1 METSAIQTDGLVKS
15 FGEVLALDGLD
26 LNVAP
31 GVVYGFLGPNGAG
44 KTTTLRILSGLANSD
59 RGSANV
65 LGNPVRLHDPAQ
77 QVQIGVLPEEA
88 VFYRWM
94 TAREYLCD
102 FVAPLHGITGE
113 VAARRTS
120 EMLEM
125 VGLKYAADRRAGG
138 FSRGMRQRLG
148 LAQAMIHKPPVLL
161 LDEPVSALDPSG
173 RKDVL
178 EMIDGLRGE
187 TTVLLSTH
195 ILADVERVCDVIGI
209 IDHGRMLVEDSRAA
223 LLERYAAPVFEVEIE
238 RDANNWIE
246 QITGDPH
253 VEQMKLEDD
262 TVRLWVN
269 HEETAQR
276 ALLQSLTDADVLVR
290 RFEKVTPSLEDI
302 FLRLT
307 NATEKVS
314 QHKGGT

>member
-1 METSAIQTDGLVKS
+1 
-15 FGEVLALDGLD
+15 
-26 LNVAP
+26 
-31 GVVYGFLGPNGAG
+31 
-44 KTTTLRILSGLANSD
+44 
-59 RGSANV
+59 
-65 LGNPVRLHDPAQ
+65 
-77 QVQIGVLPEEA
+77 
-88 VFYRWM
+88 
-94 TAREYLCD
+94 
-102 FVAPLHGITGE
+102 
-113 VAARRTS
+113 
-120 EMLEM
+120 
-125 VGLKYAADRRAGG
+125 
-138 FSRGMRQRLG
+138 MRQRLG

-178 EMIDGLRGE
+178 EMIDSLRGE

-209 IDHGRMLVEDSRAA
+209 IDHGCMLVEDSRVA

-246 QITGDPH
+246 QIKGDPH

-269 HEETAQR
+269 HEEEAQR
-276 ALLQSLTDADVLVR
+276 ALLQSLADADVLVR

-307 NATEKVS
+307 NANEKAS
-314 QHKGGT
+314 QRKGGT